1 MPVRGIE
8 STVGAAPPLV
18 GRTLSQL
25 GPGGGEVPFTTK
37 TKPATTTTVRGYA
50 PTATLVAPPVR
61 RFTRVTLPV
70 AGFASHAIESF
81 SNATPLAPE
90 PPGKRRMVTAGGA
103 PFEKSKMASAAESP
117 AGAASRLP
125 RTATLNGA
133 EPTGGTYSDETECSS
148 TVTSDSVLLFELTET
163 TT

>member
-1 MPVRGIE
+1 MTGDFMPF
-8 STVGAAPPLV
+8 VG
-18 GRTLSQL
+18 TI
-25 GPGGGEVPFTTK
+25 GGGFFAGLIAESYGWRWSFAVFGSLG
-37 TKPATTTTVRGYA
+37 V
-50 PTATLVAPPVR
+50 L
-61 RFTRVTLPV
+61 L
-70 AGFASHAIESF
+70 GFALTRF
-81 SNATPLAPE
+81 LVE
-90 PPGKRRMVTAGGA
+90 PSRG
-103 PFEKSKMASAAESP
+103 AAESP